1 MYSHLIRQ
9 IEDIPV
15 LVRTDVERLVNQ
27 VFDRVLIPE
36 LQRDPALVSRSSF
49 EWALALANARASFTE
64 QFHHRIRGHV
74 HRDEVI
80 HLLDSFAGGY
90 QADHE

>member
-15 LVRTDVERLVNQ
+15 LVRTDAERLVDQ
-27 VFDRVLIPE
+27 AFDRVLIPA
-36 LQRDPALVSRSSF
+36 LQHDPAIVSRSF
-49 EWALALANARASFTE
+49 CEWMTSLADARASITAHLH
-64 QFHHRIRGHV
+64 QRIRGHI

-80 HLLDSFAGGY
+80 HLLDAFGGRY
-90 QADHE
+90 HADHE